1 MSKGKANDYTPIAMR
16 GGIGDI
22 LLYSLKVWGNGF
34 WKYFIISFIFVV
46 ILFASVITISLFSQS
61 SYDTT
66 DNVEIEKDKS
76 EKEKEEKTEEKETV
90 EDVELDLSLDTT
102 LLIVIVVSVFVL
114 LFFFSLTF
122 GSNAYISGKLSI
134 GENPSMF
141 DALGNSFKRS
151 GSYLFYSLF
160 LGIFLVGF
168 IISSIYVER
177 INAEFIQLSDV
188 FGSVSEVLKQA
199 NNFIWGLLFLLL
211 SPLLLLAYPGMV
223 YMKTN
228 IFKALKGSASLLK
241 YLYGR
246 VLAVIFIGG
255 LVIFISSRFIMINL
269 FSINSIINNEA
280 VKDSTIN
287 FGGIIIVFFIVV
299 FLYSFLSSLLSVT
312 FLNVWAS
319 KLNLENIYAIKI
331 LSSALNNKKIPKNW
345 YRNMPVNRLTEK
357 SKKSKTMKKK

>member
-1 MSKGKANDYTPIAMR
+1 MSKSKTNDYTPIAMR

-34 WKYFIISFIFVV
+34 WKFFIISFIFVSM
-46 ILFASVITISLFSQS
+46 LFASIITFNIFTQS
-61 SYDTT
+61 IDTS
-66 DNVEIEKDKS
+66 DNVEVT
-76 EKEKEEKTEEKETV
+76 KETNNDKTEEKQINK
-90 EDVELDLSLDTT
+90 DFELDLSLDTT
-102 LLIVIVVSVFVL
+102 LLTVIIASAFIM
-114 LFFFSLTF
+114 LFFFSVTL

-141 DALGNSFKRS
+141 DALGTSFKHS

-160 LGIFLVGF
+160 LGLFVVGF
-168 IISSIYVER
+168 IISSIFVER
-177 INAEFIQLSDV
+177 INTEFIQLSEV
-188 FGSVSEVLKQA
+188 FGSVSEILKQA
-199 NNFIWGLLFLLL
+199 NNLIWGLLFLLL
-211 SPLLLLAYPGMV
+211 SPLLLLAYPGMI

-246 VLAVIFIGG
+246 VLAVVFIGG
-255 LVIFISSRFIMINL
+255 LIIFISSRFILINL
-269 FSINSIINNEA
+269 FSINSIINNEP
-280 VKDSTIN
+280 VKGSTIN
-287 FGGIIIVFFIVV
+287 FSEIIIVFFIMI
-299 FLYSFLSSLLSVT
+299 FLYSFLSALFSVT

-345 YRNMPVNRLTEK
+345 YRNMPVSRITQ
-357 SKKSKTMKKK
+357 TKKKTKNSTIKKR